1 MIPKHPSMPTVKM
14 IPVFYNTS
22 DPYIIPVLSL
32 QVEMFY
38 QPTDL
43 IAVSATEEICMKS
56 KLHPPCSTTLASGH
70 ASTQPKTSL
79 SLWQSTPIPPPLI
92 HAKVVAFSMPN
103 GSRLASEQPESPLS
117 LLSPSPS
124 TCSLTSMESDG
135 TKILKPNGEVGRPGR
150 GGYNL
155 EHKLKWGEAGFK
167 TLQVRQCLRGGC
179 G

>member
-1 MIPKHPSMPTVKM
+1 MPTVKT

-43 IAVSATEEICMKS
+43 IAVSATEEMCMKS
-56 KLHPPCSTTLASGH
+56 KSHPPRSTTLASGH

-79 SLWQSTPIPPPLI
+79 SLRQSTPTLPPPI
-92 HAKVVAFSMPN
+92 HAKVVAFSTLN
-103 GSRLASEQPESPLS
+103 GSQLASERPESPLS
-117 LLSPSPS
+117 PLSPSPS

-135 TKILKPNGEVGRPGR
+135 AKIPKPNGKVGRPGK

-155 EHKLKWGEAGFK
+155 EHELKWGEAGFK